1 MAYSL
6 VLDSMFSPFLRSN
19 ALRMAAR
26 GVAASFS
33 AGYCAF
39 GDEQGAPG
47 VAGEAYPTYSR
58 ADIKARCGGASTWVT
73 YKDGVY
79 DITEFINAHPGGA
92 QKIKLAAGGSV
103 EPFWR
108 IYRQHLE
115 QQAGVMDLLAP
126 MRVGTLSA
134 EDYAS
139 ETCAAKTVD
148 ADDPYG
154 DEPER
159 HPALIVHGATP
170 MNAESPP
177 ALLGDTYLTPNDL
190 WYVRNHHPVP
200 RLNGDAH
207 EVALALASSPERGT
221 SLAVGD
227 LKSKFPRTEV
237 TATMQCSGNRR
248 GHMNQYGTTSG
259 TAWGCGAASTAT
271 WAGVPL
277 RDLVGE
283 LLDLGA
289 APLAAAKKL
298 GLRHAIF
305 EAADDMQASI
315 PLEKALGELG
325 DVLVA
330 YEMNGAPIPRDHG
343 GPLRVVV
350 PGYAGVRNVK
360 WVKRIVLSADTAVGA
375 WERGMNYKA
384 MPSHWKSKADLKG
397 VDFATLPSIHELP
410 TQCAFSAP
418 AAGDAVDS
426 DDESFEA
433 KGWALG
439 SAGRAVHRVEV
450 SADGGATW
458 TEASLDRGTDQ
469 PYGRAWAWTTWS
481 CDLPIPAGPEP
492 LTLLARAADL
502 GGGAMPRTPED
513 VWNIRGLNNNSWH
526 TVTLG
531 RTVSAEDDDE

>member
-1 MAYSL
+1 
-6 VLDSMFSPFLRSN
+6 
-19 ALRMAAR
+19 MAAR

-190 WYVRNHHPVP
+190 WY
-200 RLNGDAH
+200 
-207 EVALALASSPERGT
+207 
-221 SLAVGD
+221 
-227 LKSKFPRTEV
+227 
-237 TATMQCSGNRR
+237 CSGNRR

-283 LLDLGA
+283 TLNLGA

-343 GPLRVVV
+343 GPL
-350 PGYAGVRNVK
+350 
-360 WVKRIVLSADTAVGA
+360 SASSC
-375 WERGMNYKA
+375 R
-384 MPSHWKSKADLKG
+384 
-397 VDFATLPSIHELP
+397 ATRA
-410 TQCAFSAP
+410 CATSS
-418 AAGDAVDS
+418 G
-426 DDESFEA
+426 
-433 KGWALG
+433 
-439 SAGRAVHRVEV
+439 
-450 SADGGATW
+450 
-458 TEASLDRGTDQ
+458 
-469 PYGRAWAWTTWS
+469 
-481 CDLPIPAGPEP
+481 
-492 LTLLARAADL
+492 
-502 GGGAMPRTPED
+502 
-513 VWNIRGLNNNSWH
+513 
-526 TVTLG
+526 
-531 RTVSAEDDDE
+531 